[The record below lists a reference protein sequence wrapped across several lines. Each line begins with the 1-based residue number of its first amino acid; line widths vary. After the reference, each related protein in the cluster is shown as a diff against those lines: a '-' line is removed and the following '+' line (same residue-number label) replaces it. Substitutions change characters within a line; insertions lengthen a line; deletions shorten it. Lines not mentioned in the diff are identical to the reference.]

1 MIDKKAYQKMDYALC
16 LLSAHADGKD
26 SGCIINSFH
35 QVTSSF
41 PAKFTIAVNR
51 ENATA
56 AAVEQAGSFCVT
68 LIAHDAPAALIN
80 DFGYRS
86 GRVADKFSPYEVRR
100 DEVGNP
106 YLTDSM
112 VSRVSCR
119 VIDRLEIGSYTIYV
133 GQATEAEVFGSGEVL
148 TLNAYAARGARL
160 YHPPPRCTAKWSAAA
175 SNAVSAGTSTRA
187 KHYAMTSSV
196 PSAALRRT
204 SSSDRTKYL
213 EPHCERERSVL

>member
-41 PAKFTIAVNR
+41 PAKFT
-51 ENATA
+51 
-56 AAVEQAGSFCVT
+56 
-68 LIAHDAPAALIN
+68 LLAHDAPAALIN

-119 VIDRLEIGSYTIYV
+119 VIDRLEIGNYTLYV

-148 TLNAYAARGARL
+148 TLNAYAARGKAV
-160 YHPPPRCTAKWSAAA
+160 PPTATVYREMVGGGFKCSVCGYIHE
-175 SNAVSAGTSTRA
+175 SETLRDDFICPICRA
-187 KHYAMTSSV
+187 TADKFI
-196 PSAALRRT
+196 RQ
-204 SSSDRTKYL
+204 D
-213 EPHCERERSVL
+213 

>member
-51 ENATA
+51 ENVTA

-68 LIAHDAPAALIN
+68 LLAHDAPAALIN

-119 VIDRLEIGSYTIYV
+119 VIDRLEIGSYTLYV

-148 TLNAYAARGARL
+148 TLNAYA
-160 YHPPPRCTAKWSAAA
+160 AKWSAAA

-196 PSAALRRT
+196 PSAAPRRT
-204 SSSDRTKYL
+204 SSSDRNKYL

>member
-51 ENATA
+51 ENVTA

-68 LIAHDAPAALIN
+68 LLAHDAPAALIN

-86 GRVADKFSPYEVRR
+86 GRVADKFSPYVVRR

-119 VIDRLEIGSYTIYV
+119 VIDRLEIGRGV
-133 GQATEAEVFGSGEVL
+133 RQR
-148 TLNAYAARGARL
+148 RGADAQRL
-160 YHPPPRCTAKWSAAA
+160 RCAGQGCTTHRHGVPRNGRRRLQMQCLRVHP
-175 SNAVSAGTSTRA
+175 
-187 KHYAMTSSV
+187 
-196 PSAALRRT
+196 
-204 SSSDRTKYL
+204 
-213 EPHCERERSVL
+213 RERNITR

>member
-51 ENATA
+51 ENVTA

-68 LIAHDAPAALIN
+68 LLAHDAPAALIN

-119 VIDRLEIGSYTIYV
+119 VIDRL
-133 GQATEAEVFGSGEVL
+133 
-148 TLNAYAARGARL
+148 

-196 PSAALRRT
+196 PSAAPRRT

>member
-68 LIAHDAPAALIN
+68 LIA
-80 DFGYRS
+80 
-86 GRVADKFSPYEVRR
+86 R

-148 TLNAYAARGARL
+148 TLNAYAARGKAV
-160 YHPPPRCTAKWSAAA
+160 PPTATVYREMVGGGFKCSVCGYIHE
-175 SNAVSAGTSTRA
+175 SETLRDDFICPICRA
-187 KHYAMTSSV
+187 TADKFV
-196 PSAALRRT
+196 RQN
-204 SSSDRTKYL
+204 
-213 EPHCERERSVL
+213 

>member
-51 ENATA
+51 ENVTA

-68 LIAHDAPAALIN
+68 LLAHDAPAALIN

-119 VIDRLEIGSYTIYV
+119 VIDRLEIGSYTILSLIHIS
-133 GQATEAEVFGSGEVL
+133 E
-148 TLNAYAARGARL
+148 
-160 YHPPPRCTAKWSAAA
+160 P
-175 SNAVSAGTSTRA
+175 TRP
-187 KHYAMTSSV
+187 Y
-196 PSAALRRT
+196 
-204 SSSDRTKYL
+204 
-213 EPHCERERSVL
+213 

>member
-51 ENATA
+51 ENVTA

-68 LIAHDAPAALIN
+68 LLAHDAPAALIN

-86 GRVADKFSPYEVRR
+86 GRVAMRSETPTLPTVWSPGY
-100 DEVGNP
+100 P
-106 YLTDSM
+106 
-112 VSRVSCR
+112 
-119 VIDRLEIGSYTIYV
+119 
-133 GQATEAEVFGSGEVL
+133 
-148 TLNAYAARGARL
+148 
-160 YHPPPRCTAKWSAAA
+160 
-175 SNAVSAGTSTRA
+175 AV
-187 KHYAMTSSV
+187 
-196 PSAALRRT
+196 
-204 SSSDRTKYL
+204 
-213 EPHCERERSVL
+213 

>member
-26 SGCIINSFH
+26 RGCIINSFH

-51 ENATA
+51 ENVTA

-68 LIAHDAPAALIN
+68 LLAHDAPAALIN

-119 VIDRLEIGSYTIYV
+119 VIDRLEIGSYTLYV
-133 GQATEAEVFGSGEVL
+133 GQAVPPTATVYREMVGGGFKCSVCGYIHESE
-148 TLNAYAARGARL
+148 TLRDDFICPICRA
-160 YHPPPRCTAKWSAAA
+160 TADKF
-175 SNAVSAGTSTRA
+175 VRQ
-187 KHYAMTSSV
+187 K
-196 PSAALRRT
+196 
-204 SSSDRTKYL
+204 
-213 EPHCERERSVL
+213 

>member
-51 ENATA
+51 ENVTA

-68 LIAHDAPAALIN
+68 LLAHDAPAALIN

-119 VIDRLEIGSYTIYV
+119 VIDRKLHALCRAGDGGRGV
-133 GQATEAEVFGSGEVL
+133 RQR
-148 TLNAYAARGARL
+148 RGADAQR
-160 YHPPPRCTAKWSAAA
+160 
-175 SNAVSAGTSTRA
+175 
-187 KHYAMTSSV
+187 
-196 PSAALRRT
+196 LRRAGQGCT
-204 SSSDRTKYL
+204 THRHGVPRNGRRRL
-213 EPHCERERSVL
+213 QMQCLRVHPRERNITR

>member
-51 ENATA
+51 ENVTA

-68 LIAHDAPAALIN
+68 LLAHDAPAALIN

-100 DEVGNP
+100 DEAGNP

-148 TLNAYAARGARL
+148 ALNRSEE
-160 YHPPPRCTAKWSAAA
+160 H
-175 SNAVSAGTSTRA
+175 TSELQ
-187 KHYAMTSSV
+187 S
-196 PSAALRRT
+196 P
-204 SSSDRTKYL
+204 
-213 EPHCERERSVL
+213 

>member
-1 MIDKKAYQKMDYALC
+1 M
-16 LLSAHADGKD
+16 
-26 SGCIINSFH
+26 
-35 QVTSSF
+35 TSSF

-51 ENATA
+51 ENVTA

-68 LIAHDAPAALIN
+68 LLAHDAPAALIN
-80 DFGYRS
+80 GFGYRS

-112 VSRVSCR
+112 LSRVSCR

-148 TLNAYAARGARL
+148 TLNAYAARGKAV
-160 YHPPPRCTAKWSAAA
+160 PPTATVYGEMVGGGFKCSVCGYIHE
-175 SNAVSAGTSTRA
+175 SETLRDDFICPICRA
-187 KHYAMTSSV
+187 TADKFV
-196 PSAALRRT
+196 RQN
-204 SSSDRTKYL
+204 
-213 EPHCERERSVL
+213 

>member
-51 ENATA
+51 ENVTA

-68 LIAHDAPAALIN
+68 LLAHDAPAALIN

-100 DEVGNP
+100 DEAGNP

-148 TLNAYAARGARL
+148 EFELTGDKPQAIHMLPGYTHNIINLSETENLVTLMCANEQFDPA
-160 YHPPPRCTAKWSAAA
+160 HPDTFFEK
-175 SNAVSAGTSTRA
+175 V
-187 KHYAMTSSV
+187 
-196 PSAALRRT
+196 
-204 SSSDRTKYL
+204 
-213 EPHCERERSVL
+213 

>member
-51 ENATA
+51 ENVTA

-68 LIAHDAPAALIN
+68 LLAHDAPAALIN

-112 VSRVSCR
+112 VSQVSCR
-119 VIDRLEIGSYTIYV
+119 VIDRLEIGSYTLYV

-148 TLNAYAARGARL
+148 TLNAYAARGKAV
-160 YHPPPRCTAKWSAAA
+160 PPPRCTAKWSAAA
-175 SNAVSAGTSTRA
+175 LNAVSAGTSTRA

-196 PSAALRRT
+196 PSAAPRRT
-204 SSSDRTKYL
+204 SSSDRNKYL

>member
-16 LLSAHADGKD
+16 LLSTHADGKD

-51 ENATA
+51 E
-56 AAVEQAGSFCVT
+56 QAGSFCVT
-68 LIAHDAPAALIN
+68 LLAHDVPAALIN

-86 GRVADKFSPYEVRR
+86 GRVADKFSPYVVRR

-119 VIDRLEIGSYTIYV
+119 VIDRLEIGSYTLYV
-133 GQATEAEVFGSGEVL
+133 GQATEA
-148 TLNAYAARGARL
+148 AAR
-160 YHPPPRCTAKWSAAA
+160 C
-175 SNAVSAGTSTRA
+175 
-187 KHYAMTSSV
+187 
-196 PSAALRRT
+196 
-204 SSSDRTKYL
+204 
-213 EPHCERERSVL
+213 